1 MMPNDRFE
9 IRLSGSG
16 GQGIIL
22 ASVILAQAATLGPA
36 NQVCQSQSYGP
47 EARGGKCKA
56 DIVISPKAIDYPK
69 AGSLDLLLAMTQEG
83 CDAYFHSL
91 KPGGILVVDAFLV
104 EQLPTSRAVA
114 LPFTD
119 LASKLTGKKIA
130 ANMAALGA
138 LCLLCPAI
146 LCRDME
152 KAVTSHSPKGTSS
165 INRKVFKAG
174 MEAMQAVDLDLLPRA
189 IQPADGDDDEI

>member
-1 MMPNDRFE
+1 MQDDRFE

-22 ASVILAQAATLGPA
+22 ASVILAQAATLAPA

-56 DIVISPKAIDYPK
+56 EVIISGRAIDYPK
-69 AGSLDLLLAMTQEG
+69 AGNLDVLLAMTQEG
-83 CDAYFHSL
+83 CDAYFHAL
-91 KPGGILVVDAFLV
+91 KPGGILVVDASLV

-114 LPFTD
+114 LPFTEI
-119 LASKLTGKKIA
+119 ARKLSGRTVA

-138 LCLLCPAI
+138 ICLLCPTI
-146 LCRDME
+146 RCQDLE
-152 KAVTSHSPKGTSS
+152 KAIDSHSPKGTAA

-174 MEAMQAVDLDLLPRA
+174 MKAMRAVDLDLLPRA
-189 IQPADGDDDEI
+189 VAPTDDDEEEI